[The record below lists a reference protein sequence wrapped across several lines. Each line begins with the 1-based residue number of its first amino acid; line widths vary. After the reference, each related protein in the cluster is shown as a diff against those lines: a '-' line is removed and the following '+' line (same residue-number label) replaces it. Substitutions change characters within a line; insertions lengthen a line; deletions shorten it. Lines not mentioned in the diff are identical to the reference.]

1 MKISRSWYIVMIG
14 GALIA
19 SAMVG
24 CKRDRI
30 ERHRVTKPPPPEA
43 VSEAAQPD
51 TLRVDP
57 RKARTPG
64 GEQATNAGRLPAGH
78 PDVNGMTPPE
88 VEQMKEMAARMP
100 GIAKPQAAGDAGIVF
115 TLPAG
120 WTEKSPPGPM
130 LLHEF
135 AAGDARATV
144 SMLSGDGG
152 GLLANVNRWR
162 GQLGL
167 AAMDREAFMKIVMP
181 VKVDGIDGW
190 RVDMAGQGDGA
201 KATLGV
207 IVERGG
213 ATWFFKMNGQT
224 DAVKSQTETFDQF
237 VQSVK
242 WK

>member
-19 SAMVG
+19 SAMIG

-30 ERHRVTKPPPPEA
+30 ERHRVTKLPPPEVA
-43 VSEAAQPD
+43 PEAAQPE
-51 TLRVDP
+51 TLRADP

-64 GEQATNAGRLPAGH
+64 DEQATNEGRLPAGH
-78 PDVNGMTPPE
+78 PDVGGMTD
-88 VEQMKEMAARMP
+88 EQMKEMAARMP
-100 GIAKPQAAGDAGIVF
+100 TGSAKPQAAEGVLF
-115 TLPAG
+115 TLSAG

-144 SMLSGDGG
+144 SMLGGDGG

-162 GQLGL
+162 GQIGL
-167 AAMDREAFMKIVMP
+167 AAMEQQALMKSATP
-181 VKVDGIDGW
+181 VKVDGIEGW
-190 RVDMAGQGDGA
+190 RVELTGQGEGA

-213 ATWFFKMNGQT
+213 ATWFFKMNGQA
-224 DAVKSQTETFDQF
+224 DAVKSQTGAFDAF